1 MKTSLGRAI
10 VLVENYD
17 EAFRFYEANFSC
29 KKIFDATTPAG
40 QRYLHISFSDD
51 DDTGIWFLKA
61 EGPDQKNMVGK
72 QTGGQP
78 TLVIYTDDIDE
89 LYKRVR
95 GNGVRI
101 IEALVSTADSKF
113 FHCLDL
119 YGNRLTIVE
128 LPE

>member
-1 MKTSLGRAI
+1 MKTSFGRAI
-10 VLVENYD
+10 ILVEDYD
-17 EAFRFYEANFSC
+17 DAFRFYEANFSC
-29 KKIFDATTPAG
+29 KKIFDATTPTG
-40 QRYLHISFSDD
+40 QRYLHVSFSDD

-61 EGPDQKNMVGK
+61 ESTGQKDIIGK

-89 LYKRVR
+89 LYKRV
-95 GNGVRI
+95 GSNGVRI
-101 IEALVSTADSKF
+101 IESLVSTAESKF